1 MSTLT
6 APAISGSPVHDSG
19 ATDFEDRENVP
30 SVTKALQLLEAFRSS
45 GPVVGVSEIARL
57 ADVPKSTAFRL
68 LAYLEK
74 SGFVERRGR
83 GYSLGQRLFE
93 LGNSVP
99 VCRPRGLRDIAMPH
113 LSDLFVATGSVVHL
127 GVLEG
132 TDVVYLEK
140 IFGRATLE
148 VPTIVGGRMP
158 ASSSA
163 LGKAMMSVNGRDAIA
178 PVLAKGLARLTPY
191 SVSDP
196 ARFLQQL
203 SRAHAEGVAYDREEV
218 MLGMVCV
225 AAPVISQGRAVA
237 AVSVS
242 SPTARFNERVV
253 AAQVRTAAERI
264 SQDLCAT
271 AAA

>member
-1 MSTLT
+1 MSTAV
-6 APAISGSPVHDSG
+6 APAVLVSESS
-19 ATDFEDRENVP
+19 DRENIP

-45 GPVVGVSEIARL
+45 GPVVGVSEIARR

-74 SGFVERRGR
+74 SGFVDRRGR

-99 VCRPRGLRDIAMPH
+99 VCRPRGLRDVAMPH

-140 IFGRATLE
+140 IFGRTTLQ
-148 VPTIVGGRMP
+148 VPTMVGGRMP
-158 ASSSA
+158 ASSCA
-163 LGKAMMSVNGRDAIA
+163 LGKAMLAINGREAIA
-178 PVLAKGLARLTPY
+178 PVLDKGLSRLTPY
-191 SVSDP
+191 SISDP
-196 ARFLQQL
+196 GRFLQQL
-203 SRAHAEGVAYDREEV
+203 SKVRTEGVAYDREEI

-225 AAPVISQGRAVA
+225 AAPIVSQGRAIA

-242 SPTARFNERVV
+242 SPTARFNAALV
-253 AAQVRTAAERI
+253 AAQVRTAGQRI
-264 SQDLCAT
+264 SAEFDAS

>member
-1 MSTLT
+1 MSTAI
-6 APAISGSPVHDSG
+6 APAISVTEAD
-19 ATDFEDRENVP
+19 DRENVP

-45 GPVVGVSEIARL
+45 GPVVGVSEIARR

-74 SGFVERRGR
+74 SGFVDRRGR

-99 VCRPRGLRDIAMPH
+99 VCRPRGLRDVAMPH

-140 IFGRATLE
+140 IFGRTTLQ
-148 VPTIVGGRMP
+148 VPTTVGGRMP

-163 LGKAMMSVNGRDAIA
+163 LGKAMLAVNGRAAIA
-178 PVLAKGLARLTPY
+178 PVLEQGLSRLTPY
-191 SVSDP
+191 SISDP
-196 ARFLQQL
+196 GRFLQQL
-203 SRAHAEGVAYDREEV
+203 SKVRAEGVAYDREEV

-225 AAPVISQGRAVA
+225 AAPIVSQGRAVA

-242 SPTARFNERVV
+242 SPTSRFNEGVV
-253 AAQVRTAAERI
+253 ATQVRAAAHRI
-264 SQDLCAT
+264 SGELDAS

>member
-1 MSTLT
+1 MSIAL
-6 APAISGSPVHDSG
+6 APAVSESDAV
-19 ATDFEDRENVP
+19 DRENVP

-45 GPVVGVSEIARL
+45 GTVVGVSEIARL

-68 LAYLEK
+68 LAHLEK
-74 SGFVERRGR
+74 SGFVDRRGR

-99 VCRPRGLRDIAMPH
+99 VCRPRGLRDVAMPH

-140 IFGRATLE
+140 IFGRTTLQ
-148 VPTIVGGRMP
+148 VPTMVGGRMP
-158 ASSSA
+158 ASSCA
-163 LGKAMMSVNGRDAIA
+163 LGKAILAINGREAIA
-178 PVLAKGLARLTPY
+178 PVLANGLSRLTPY
-191 SVSDP
+191 SISDP
-196 ARFLQQL
+196 GRFLQQL
-203 SRAHAEGVAYDREEV
+203 SKVRAEGVAYDREEV

-225 AAPVISQGRAVA
+225 AAPIVAQGRAIA

-242 SPTARFNERVV
+242 SRTARFNAGVV
-253 AAQVRTAAERI
+253 AAQVRATAQRI
-264 SQDLCAT
+264 SEEYDAS

>member
-1 MSTLT
+1 MSIAV
-6 APAISGSPVHDSG
+6 APAVSASDVSERD
-19 ATDFEDRENVP
+19 NVP

-74 SGFVERRGR
+74 SGFVDRRGR

-99 VCRPRGLRDIAMPH
+99 VCRPHGLRDVAMPH

-127 GVLEG
+127 GVLDG

-140 IFGRATLE
+140 LFGRTTLQ
-148 VPTIVGGRMP
+148 VPTMVGGRMP

-163 LGKAMMSVNGRDAIA
+163 LGKAMLAVNGREAIA
-178 PVLAKGLARLTPY
+178 PVLEKGLSRLTPY
-191 SVSDP
+191 SISDP
-196 ARFLQQL
+196 SRFLHQL
-203 SRAHAEGVAYDREEV
+203 SKVRAEGVAYDREEV
-218 MLGMVCV
+218 RLGMVCV
-225 AAPVISQGRAVA
+225 AAPILSHGRAVA

-242 SPTARFNERVV
+242 SPTTRFNETVV
-253 AAQVRTAAERI
+253 ATQVRTAAERI
-264 SQDLCAT
+264 SEELGT
-271 AAA
+271 SAAA

>member
-1 MSTLT
+1 MSI
-6 APAISGSPVHDSG
+6 AAVPAVSESDAGERD
-19 ATDFEDRENVP
+19 NVP
-30 SVTKALQLLEAFRSS
+30 SVTKALQLLEAFRGS

-74 SGFVERRGR
+74 SGFVDRRGR

-99 VCRPRGLRDIAMPH
+99 VCRPHGLRDVAMPH

-127 GVLEG
+127 GVLDG

-140 IFGRATLE
+140 IFGRTTLQ
-148 VPTIVGGRMP
+148 VPTTVGGRMP

-163 LGKAMMSVNGRDAIA
+163 LGKAMLAVNGREAIA
-178 PVLAKGLARLTPY
+178 PVLEKGLSRLTPY
-191 SVSDP
+191 SISDP
-196 ARFLQQL
+196 SRFLQQL
-203 SRAHAEGVAYDREEV
+203 SKVRAEGVAYDREEV
-218 MLGMVCV
+218 RLGMVCV
-225 AAPVISQGRAVA
+225 AAPILSGDRAVA

-242 SPTARFNERVV
+242 SPTARFNAAVV
-253 AAQVRTAAERI
+253 ASQVRIAAERI
-264 SQDLCAT
+264 SEELDAS

>member
-1 MSTLT
+1 MSTAV
-6 APAISGSPVHDSG
+6 APAISESEVD
-19 ATDFEDRENVP
+19 DRENVP

-99 VCRPRGLRDIAMPH
+99 VCRPRGLRDVAMPH

-140 IFGRATLE
+140 IFGRTTLQ
-148 VPTIVGGRMP
+148 VPTMVGGRMP
-158 ASSSA
+158 ASSPA
-163 LGKAMMSVNGRDAIA
+163 LGKAILALNGREAIA
-178 PVLAKGLARLTPY
+178 PVLAKGLSRLTPY
-191 SVSDP
+191 SISDP

-203 SRAHAEGVAYDREEV
+203 SRVRTEGVAYDREEV

-225 AAPVISQGRAVA
+225 AAPVISQGRAIA
-237 AVSVS
+237 AVSAS
-242 SPTARFNERVV
+242 SQTSRFNERVV

-264 SQDLCAT
+264 SQELDASV
-271 AAA
+271 AA

>member
-1 MSTLT
+1 VSIAVPTT
-6 APAISGSPVHDSG
+6 VSESEA
-19 ATDFEDRENVP
+19 EERENVP
-30 SVTKALQLLEAFRSS
+30 SVTKALQLLDAFRSS
-45 GPVVGVSEIARL
+45 GPVVGVSEIARI
-57 ADVPKSTAFRL
+57 AQVPKSTAFRL

-99 VCRPRGLRDIAMPH
+99 ACRPRGLRDVAMPH
-113 LSDLFVATGSVVHL
+113 LSDLFVTTGSVVHL

-140 IFGRATLE
+140 IFGRTTLQ

-163 LGKAMMSVNGRDAIA
+163 LGKAMLAVNGREAIA
-178 PVLAKGLARLTPY
+178 PVLEKGLSRLTPY
-191 SVSDP
+191 SISDP
-196 ARFLQQL
+196 GRFLQQL
-203 SRAHAEGVAYDREEV
+203 SKVRAEGVAYDREEV

-225 AAPVISQGRAVA
+225 AAPVVADGRAIA

-242 SPTARFNERVV
+242 SPTARFKAGLV
-253 AAQVRTAAERI
+253 AGQVRTAAQHI
-264 SQDLCAT
+264 SEEF
-271 AAA
+271 AAAAAAA